1 MPLSLRPV
9 IDKKCCDARVLAR
22 IPSNLLL
29 NEGIPMIVK
38 KLLVMVLAAF
48 VLAGCATT
56 GNDFSSN
63 QIDEIVVGQ
72 TTKADIV
79 SWFGEPSARTESS
92 AYDAVFTY
100 LYSETRANAMS
111 LIPGAGIFGKGMDS
125 SHKTLMVFFSKDNLV
140 REHSYTEG
148 TL

>member
-1 MPLSLRPV
+1 
-9 IDKKCCDARVLAR
+9 
-22 IPSNLLL
+22 
-29 NEGIPMIVK
+29 MIVK
-38 KLLVMVLAAF
+38 KLLVMVFAAF

-79 SWFGEPSARTESS
+79 SWFGEPSSRTKSTDH
-92 AYDAVFTY
+92 DAIYTY
-100 LYSETRANAMS
+100 LYSATRANAMS

-125 SHKTLMVFFSKDNLV
+125 NYKTLMVFFSKNGLV
-140 REHSYTEG
+140 TEHSYTEG